1 MLSRRHILKGM
12 GGLAMGPLFFRSF
25 AAEAAGTDA
34 IVVAILMEG
43 GNDGL
48 NTVIPLGQYGTYTA
62 LRTPAQPPDSS
73 LALAYSEASLAALAF
88 DPNPA
93 TPAGSATQF
102 AFNPAMTAM
111 RSLYATGHLAVIAGI
126 GLPLA
131 EIGSLNHGTAQQ
143 DWQTGRINLGDE
155 AAPGWLG
162 LTLDGTAAGVLGPTV
177 SLGGSSILLTGAASQ
192 ALTISAPLVCFVFN
206 YSATDTWNA
215 LISAS
220 AQILAIPGKSASAA
234 YDRSIVLGAQSA
246 VSTVQAIAAA
256 EPVAD
261 YPTPANYLDSQ
272 LREIA
277 RLILGGA
284 GARGYCAVYGSFDT
298 HSAQNQSQP
307 QLLADVGTAMQNFYL
322 YLRAHNASSNVVIVT
337 MSDFGRRPGA
347 NLDFG
352 TDHGAASVSFVLGDP
367 VAGGVYGT
375 YPDLTQLDVNG
386 NLAVTVDFRNLLSDV
401 IQYMGG
407 NPTPILGETYPKLGF
422 I

>member
-1 MLSRRHILKGM
+1 LES
-12 GGLAMGPLFFRSF
+12 
-25 AAEAAGTDA
+25 
-34 IVVAILMEG
+34 
-43 GNDGL
+43 
-48 NTVIPLGQYGTYTA
+48 
-62 LRTPAQPPDSS
+62 
-73 LALAYSEASLAALAF
+73 
-88 DPNPA
+88 
-93 TPAGSATQF
+93 
-102 AFNPAMTAM
+102 
-111 RSLYATGHLAVIAGI
+111 
-126 GLPLA
+126 
-131 EIGSLNHGTAQQ
+131 
-143 DWQTGRINLGDE
+143 
-155 AAPGWLG
+155 
-162 LTLDGTAAGVLGPTV
+162 
-177 SLGGSSILLTGAASQ
+177 
-192 ALTISAPLVCFVFN
+192 FVFN